1 VVLRVP
7 PSPAAR
13 RPSFG
18 RPRAVRG
25 LDQFDTPPIA
35 LAPLFEHEPLLS
47 GLTTVCEPFCGK
59 GNLAIAMRERGLTVF
74 ASDIVNRGCP
84 DSAVLDFF
92 AMTGPPP
99 GCDTLITNPAY
110 RCAMATIEH
119 ALAIGFRVVALL
131 LEVNFLC
138 TGDRFE
144 RLHQPGHLR
153 RVHVLAE
160 RLQEMHDARHLE
172 ADGKKAGQSRMHGW
186 FVLNR
191 DYRGLATI
199 MPVSIKHPTFRMP
212 WDSPLLLPP
221 GRPRLDNGNGY
232 QRRGTSRGYVLAR
245 LARDG
250 RADLAAQVESGAL
263 SVRAALREL
272 QSGHA

>member
-1 VVLRVP
+1 VLRVP

-74 ASDIVNRGCP
+74 ASDIVDRGCP
-84 DSAVLDFF
+84 DSTVLDFF

-144 RLHQPGHLR
+144 RLHQPPIG
-153 RVHVLAE
+153 V
-160 RLQEMHDARHLE
+160 D
-172 ADGKKAGQSRMHGW
+172 
-186 FVLNR
+186 F
-191 DYRGLATI
+191 
-199 MPVSIKHPTFRMP
+199 
-212 WDSPLLLPP
+212 
-221 GRPRLDNGNGY
+221 
-232 QRRGTSRGYVLAR
+232 
-245 LARDG
+245 
-250 RADLAAQVESGAL
+250 QVENQISQMMMTT
-263 SVRAALREL
+263 SPAALPISDSAIAAPKAPNL
-272 QSGHA
+272 HTH